1 MVGNVGDSRAVLAT
15 RDEDDSLIAVQLTVD
30 LKPSVPGTKLGSL
43 RDTSC
48 AYLYTHTHTHKKSY
62 LQCFSKLMLVF
73 FFFLLFLIIAFMNP
87 VYKHF

>member
-43 RDTSC
+43 RGCLLCLS
-48 AYLYTHTHTHKKSY
+48 LQKKKRKKEVISTML
-62 LQCFSKLMLVF
+62 LQACVLKTF
-73 FFFLLFLIIAFMNP
+73 I
-87 VYKHF
+87 

>member
-43 RDTSC
+43 RG
-48 AYLYTHTHTHKKSY
+48 YTPLVRIITKKKKKKSY
-62 LQCFSKLMLVF
+62 LQCFSKP
-73 FFFLLFLIIAFMNP
+73 AFS
-87 VYKHF
+87 KHLSNSS